1 MKRIYLFVFVMLLGV
16 SFQSYAFNRGDVLFY
31 GGIGIDYTDVFFAI
45 LNKIEISPFFISGFQ
60 YSFHYRRITIGNSLD
75 FSYYTNNQYY
85 KNNLLYY
92 TDKTRTSDFCLRYQL
107 SFKGERGTYINSY
120 WGGGFEIVNRYEVY
134 SIGKL
139 LSFTE
144 NRILPHPFIFAGF
157 SFTPYKTIE
166 FLVYSSAGAGI
177 GYKGFYRDERFVR
190 AGNDI
195 SIASVLNVESAVS
208 ITKNVSFFI
217 NWRNRLLVTLDLRDI
232 VGTIFWSNSI
242 YTGVLFEIK

>member
-1 MKRIYLFVFVMLLGV
+1 MKTTYLFVFMMSFFI
-16 SFQSYAFNRGDVLFY
+16 SFQSFGVNRGDFSLY
-31 GGIGIDYTDVFFAI
+31 GGIGIDYTEVFFAI

-75 FSYYTNNQYY
+75 FSYYANNQYY

-92 TDKTRTSDFCLRYQL
+92 TDKTRTSDFTLTYQL
-107 SFKGERGTYINSY
+107 SFKGERGTYFNSY
-120 WGGGFEIVNRYEVY
+120 CGGGFVIINRYEVY

-144 NRILPHPFIFAGF
+144 NRILPYPFIFAGF
-157 SFTPYKTIE
+157 SFTPYKIID

-190 AGNDI
+190 SGNDI
-195 SIASVLNVESAVS
+195 SIATVLNVESKVS

-232 VGTIFWSNSI
+232 IGTIFWSNTI